1 MHILRSIMPLQD
13 LLKGLCG
20 PTGKQASHTMR
31 DKCVRTSAI
40 CILNPPITKARLNYQ
55 ALCFTLYLGFSQV
68 YLHQDNF
75 DKVLDLFS
83 FKHNL
88 QVPFPILK
96 KNTFL
101 RIALVYSNH

>member
-1 MHILRSIMPLQD
+1 MPLQD

-40 CILNPPITKARLNYQ
+40 CILNPLNTKALLNYQ
-55 ALCFTLYLGFSQV
+55 ALCFTLSSGFSQV

-75 DKVLDLFS
+75 DKVPDQSVFLNVPSTGIKVQYPSTLPNKHLKDHS
-83 FKHNL
+83 GAFK
-88 QVPFPILK
+88 P
-96 KNTFL
+96 
-101 RIALVYSNH
+101 

>member
-1 MHILRSIMPLQD
+1 MPLQD

-40 CILNPPITKARLNYQ
+40 CILNPLITKARLNYQ
-55 ALCFTLYLGFSQV
+55 ALCFTLSLGFRRV

-75 DKVLDLFS
+75 NKVPDQSVSLNVPSIKVQYPSTLPNKHLLKDRS
-83 FKHNL
+83 GAFK
-88 QVPFPILK
+88 P
-96 KNTFL
+96 
-101 RIALVYSNH
+101 